1 MLEENNN
8 STVLHLRSLIYSLI
22 FLIGIELIA
31 MMPFQIFD
39 WDGIFIFDNG
49 MKINFFIYFISFI
62 LFVLSIYAGWQIGKK
77 VIYSFVTW
85 GLATFSVILLLRFI
99 DNQVQKYIFAGLI
112 SLAFYATLLG
122 AERLRKNTSDLT
134 ARSIFSSAFIA
145 MLFLFYAGMYGFYI
159 NFEVPLWLLMLVHL
173 VFSGFATFSSLLV
186 HSNDKV
192 RVALYSVIISFAT
205 MQFVWM
211 ANFWPFGYLTM
222 ATASL
227 MFYYI
232 LWDLVHM
239 LFLQELSK
247 KRVLMNIGLSVIL
260 LLMVLISSRWV
271 LV

>member
-1 MLEENNN
+1 MQENN
-8 STVLHLRSLIYSLI
+8 TIVLHLRSLVYSLI
-22 FLIGIELIA
+22 FLAGVEIIAVTSLSFFDADQTRNIVIGIVAFVL
-31 MMPFQIFD
+31 
-39 WDGIFIFDNG
+39 FI
-49 MKINFFIYFISFI
+49 
-62 LFVLSIYAGWQIGKK
+62 LSIYSGWQIGNK

-85 GLATFSVILLLRFI
+85 GLSTFSIILLLRFI
-99 DNQVQKYIFAGLI
+99 DNQIQKYLFAALI
-112 SLAFYATLLG
+112 SFAFYATLLG
-122 AERLRKNTSDLT
+122 AERLRRNVSDLT

-159 NFEVPLWLLMLVHL
+159 NFDVPLWLLMLVHL
-173 VFSGFATFSSLLV
+173 VFSGFATFTSLLV
-186 HSNDKV
+186 HSSDKV
-192 RVALYSVIISFAT
+192 RVALYSIIISFAT

-247 KRVLMNIGLSVIL
+247 KRVLVNIFLTVIL
-260 LLMVLISSRWV
+260 LVMVLVSSRWM
-271 LV
+271 L